1 MVPFAG
7 WEMPLYFSGIVEE
20 HLRVRRE
27 VGWFDVSHM
36 GLLTV
41 EGEHAADLLA
51 RRTTIDAH
59 RLGELR
65 CKYGFW
71 PSADGKIID
80 DLLLT
85 RLPSAP
91 SAPPRFLLVPNAGK
105 AARILESLR
114 QHRKPDTVIER
125 HNGALAFLAVQ
136 GPRSRELLES
146 TFGLT
151 LGSLPFYHALLLE
164 RPLAPG
170 AQGPVG
176 WGLVSRTGYTGELG
190 YELLVPAQA
199 ALPLAEKLT
208 AAGALPCGLGAR
220 DTLRL
225 EKGYLLSGLDF
236 DLDRSPVEAGQ
247 ARFLEMEHPFVGR
260 EAIQAELASGAGPR
274 LSGFATSVAGAIPRH
289 GTPVLAGGTLITHAT
304 SGGFSP
310 TLGQGIGLAY
320 LPPELRA
327 PGTALELE
335 LRGRRVPAEVRKLP
349 FVRAERASG
358 ST

>member
-1 MVPFAG
+1 MSAAAPAPAPAPPLQRTPLYPFHRAHGAHLTPFNG
-7 WEMPLYFSGIVEE
+7 WEMPLYFSGIIDE
-20 HLRVRRE
+20 HLSVRRD

-91 SAPPRFLLVPNAGK
+91 STPPRFLVVPNAGRT
-105 AARILESLR
+105 AQILESLR
-114 QHRKPDTVIER
+114 QHRKPDTVIAR
-125 HNGALAFLAVQ
+125 HNGAMAFLAVQ
-136 GPRSRELLES
+136 GPRSRAVLEES
-146 TFGLT
+146 FGLT
-151 LGSLPFYHALLLE
+151 LGNLPFYHALVLE

-170 AQGPVG
+170 AEGPLG

-190 YELLVPAQA
+190 FELLVPAAA
-199 ALPLAEKLT
+199 ALALAEKLT

-220 DTLRL
+220 DSLRL
-225 EKGYLLSGLDF
+225 EKGYLLSGSDF

-247 ARFLEMEHPFVGR
+247 SRFLEMEHTFVGR
-260 EAIQAELASGAGPR
+260 DAIHAELAAAAGP
-274 LSGFATSVAGAIPRH
+274 
-289 GTPVLAGGTLITHAT
+289 
-304 SGGFSP
+304 
-310 TLGQGIGLAY
+310 
-320 LPPELRA
+320 
-327 PGTALELE
+327 
-335 LRGRRVPAEVRKLP
+335 
-349 FVRAERASG
+349 
-358 ST
+358 